1 MGAVR
6 AKQAKMDKNGR
17 KTRIKAPL
25 FLHIGC
31 GLSLMDH
38 DTNDT
43 CTGKYY
49 EYGRYGRGCCR

>member
-17 KTRIKAPL
+17 KTRITAPL

-49 EYGRYGRGCCR
+49 EYGDYERG